1 MILAALDRATFS
13 TVIEILAL
21 TGFFYAVLRFLRST
35 RGFGVLRGLAV
46 VVVGASLL
54 FSVLSFWPGVPVLGH
69 LLAQVAPW
77 LVIILFILFQ
87 QEVRQGISRF
97 GRGKWFRLLAS
108 PAASS
113 ETIAV
118 ICNAAQ
124 RMAKERIG
132 ALIAFQREISLGPW
146 QENAVQIDAPV
157 SAILLETIFF
167 PGSPLH
173 DGAVVIHDDTVQAA
187 ACLLPLADAGM
198 GLGRLGT
205 RHRAALGLSQETD
218 SVTLVVS
225 EETGKISLCAGGEM
239 YRALSPEKLEETLRE
254 LLLPAEPQ
262 PAEEPKETVLEPSG
276 DTVA

>member
-1 MILAALDRATFS
+1 MILAALDRAAFS
-13 TVIEILAL
+13 TLIEILAL

-46 VVVGASLL
+46 VVIGASLV
-54 FSVLSFWPGVPVLGH
+54 FSVLSFWPGVPVLRH

-97 GRGKWFRLLAS
+97 GRGRWFRLLAS
-108 PAASS
+108 PAATS

-118 ICNAAQ
+118 VSNAAQ

-132 ALIAFQREISLGPW
+132 ALIAFQREVSLAPW
-146 QENAVQIDAPV
+146 RENAVEVDAPV

-173 DGAVVIHDDTVQAA
+173 DGAVVIHNDTIQAA
-187 ACLLPLADAGM
+187 ACLLPLSDAGM

-225 EETGKISLCAGGEM
+225 EETGKISLCSGGEM
-239 YRALSPEKLEETLRE
+239 FRALSPEKLEETLRE
-254 LLLPAEPQ
+254 LLLPSEP
-262 PAEEPKETVLEPSG
+262 PPKEEIEEGIGETSG
-276 DTVA
+276 ETVA